1 LEQKFQAEHEE
12 VGETMRRVAFVYF
25 DAGGGHRSAMNSL
38 LSVIE
43 RQNRPWDVFTLNLQE
58 LLDEYDFVRKLTGLR
73 MEDFYNRM
81 IAGGWTL
88 GTPQLLRL
96 LQAAIWMLDD
106 RALKSLGAF
115 WEGNPADMV
124 ISVIPHFNRALAISV
139 KRTLP
144 GARFVTIIT
153 DLANYPPHFWMER
166 ESDVLI
172 CGTDLA
178 VEQARALGHDNG
190 RVYRTSGMV
199 INPRFYEGV
208 DIDRGQE
215 RQRLGL
221 DPECPTGIVL
231 FGGQGSDAMLEIA
244 ARTEHYP
251 YPLQMIYICG
261 RNKKLMASL
270 TAMKGRRRR
279 YIEGFTTE
287 IPYFMRLADFFV
299 GKPGPGS
306 VSEALACG
314 LPVIVVRNAWTL
326 PQERYNAEWVR
337 DRQFGVVLRSFA
349 HINGGISDLLT
360 RCDTYKKSVATY
372 SNRAVFEIP
381 DILQQVLEQ
390 SPEVLASVAASA
402 SPISA
407 N

>member
-1 LEQKFQAEHEE
+1 VTLP
-12 VGETMRRVAFVYF
+12 RVAFVYF

-38 LSVIE
+38 LAVIE

-58 LLDEYDFVRKLTGLR
+58 LLEEHDFVRRLTGLR

-88 GTPQLLRL
+88 GTPQLLRV
-96 LQAAIWMLDD
+96 LQAAIRLLHN
-106 RALKSLGAF
+106 RAVEGLVAF
-115 WEGNPADMV
+115 WRGNPADV
-124 ISVIPHFNRALAISV
+124 IVSVIPHFNRALAISV
-139 KRTLP
+139 KRALP

-172 CGTDLA
+172 CGSDRA
-178 VEQARALGHDNG
+178 VQQARALGHDKG
-190 RVYRTSGMV
+190 RVYQTSGMV
-199 INPRFYEGV
+199 INPKFYEVV

-231 FGGQGSDAMLEIA
+231 FGGQGSDAMLEVA
-244 ARTEHYP
+244 ARIEHYP

-261 RNKKLMASL
+261 RNNKLKAKMAGL
-270 TAMKGRRRR
+270 QGRKRC

-326 PQERYNAEWVR
+326 PQERYNAEWVQE
-337 DRQFGVVLRSFA
+337 RQFGVVLRSFA
-349 HINGGISDLLT
+349 GINDGIADLLS
-360 RCDTYKKSVATY
+360 RYEALKKSVATY
-372 SNRAVFEIP
+372 HNRAVFEIP
-381 DILQQVLEQ
+381 DILQQVLGQ
-390 SPEVLASVAASA
+390 APAVPPSNATTA
-402 SPISA
+402 SPIAA